1 MRRSVKALVER
12 SSSWQNFSRLRGA
25 TSRYLVSTLFFPILF
40 RYLRKLYFQI
50 FFSHLILSSSGP
62 RAYPEELLGADEGG
76 GGEPS
81 HRPQG
86 QGEDGDVVEDEDD

>member
-1 MRRSVKALVER
+1 MISI
-12 SSSWQNFSRLRGA
+12 
-25 TSRYLVSTLFFPILF
+25 FP
-40 RYLRKLYFQI
+40 
-50 FFSHLILSSSGP
+50 HLILSSLGP

-86 QGEDGDVVEDEDD
+86 QGEDSDVDEDEDD

>member
-12 SSSWQNFSRLRGA
+12 SSSWQNFLRLRGA
-25 TSRYLVSTLFFPILF
+25 TSRYLVST
-40 RYLRKLYFQI
+40 
-50 FFSHLILSSSGP
+50 FFSNFISLFEGAMISIFPHLILSSLGP

-86 QGEDGDVVEDEDD
+86 QGEDSDVDEDEDD